1 MPHRR
6 KNAHHRYWSQRRKT
20 HHQIAMISPVRIIL
34 GFGCCAWLFA
44 AAIPARAAA
53 AEVTDQQSIDGRALA
68 QRLKNMRPIEQAQLT
83 GLLKTR
89 DAKGRRVEWRA
100 EFRTEVTATN
110 WTSWYG
116 AFRNPN
122 INAATD
128 TVVVIHAPGSPVHYR
143 AAAAAVEPK
152 NLAGPAAMIPFAE
165 SDFWLTDLGLEF
177 FQWPAQR
184 VIKRELRRGEAC
196 TVLES
201 TNPNPSPGT
210 YKRVVCWIDN
220 DTLGVVHAD
229 AYDHRDKL
237 LKEFSPKRFKKIEGQ
252 WQLQEME
259 MRNVQTDT
267 RTAIFFDVN
276 AAPKP

>member
-1 MPHRR
+1 M
-6 KNAHHRYWSQRRKT
+6 
-20 HHQIAMISPVRIIL
+20 
-34 GFGCCAWLFA
+34 A
-44 AAIPARAAA
+44 AA
-53 AEVTDQQSIDGRALA
+53 DNIDLRLKDGTALA
-68 QRLKNMRPIEQAQLT
+68 ERIRNLRPTEQAQMT

-89 DAKGRRVEWRA
+89 DVKGRRLEWRA
-100 EFRTEVTATN
+100 EFRTEVTKTN

-128 TVVVIHAPGSPVHYR
+128 TIAVTHAPHSPVRYLITT
-143 AAAAAVEPK
+143 AIGEPK
-152 NLAGPAAMIPFAE
+152 NLAGNAAMIPFAE
-165 SDFWLTDLGLEF
+165 SDFWLADLGLEF
-177 FQWPAQR
+177 FQWPEQR

-196 TVLES
+196 NVLES
-201 TNPNPSPGT
+201 INPNPTRGT

-229 AYDHRDKL
+229 AYDHHDKL

-276 AAPKP
+276 AIPKP